1 MPDAFEEFDHVT
13 MDLECFPD
21 GRMTKDEHIVE
32 AARRVLSALRPA

>member
-1 MPDAFEEFDHVT
+1 MPDAYQEFDLVM

-32 AARRVLSALRPA
+32 AARGVLAASRPS